1 MYQEF
6 FGDHLAPLAWG
17 EMLPSVWDKPF
28 QFSEQAWAGEVTE
41 QPFIRS
47 SAGNLSEDYQKIGEI
62 MRDTFVGLHDRMARF
77 QGRDEDL
84 VSTEVFHHLSGS
96 EEWTE
101 LQEKTRGDTMGS
113 ALATSHIAR
122 EFLSNLPDE
131 VREALQ
137 EHQKAQKELDDAQ
150 AKASAGMKV
159 PQEEL
164 DALKEQVSQTQQE
177 ALDAMGESP
186 AQMTASAWASAQ
198 AAQEELKEAKQA
210 ADAFGFGWGNEAGPG
225 GGMANLDGIVALAEQ
240 IKTHEGLQGL
250 LDALG
255 WVEAMAESVREDVS
269 SGLHYFTHYERGPL
283 DLERLADQEIIGLAS
298 DVEEIR
304 LSFFARAID
313 GDVLLKHYEGED
325 ELGKGPFV
333 FVYDTSGSIKPY
345 RSILAAVTLALMK
358 AAREE
363 ERRFVAIPFSGDG
376 EFRVF
381 DLGPDPTPGQLLDL
395 IQFGYWGGTE
405 PYAPLEEALEIIRD
419 DDSLQKA
426 DVLFLTDGKFR
437 EPPEPFLRELE
448 RVREDVGVSLVSLLL
463 FASNPHCEQFSDRVV
478 SAMRLDDRG
487 SLRMAF
493 EEVFRRW

>member
-17 EMLPSVWDKPF
+17 EQLPSVWDKPF
-28 QFSEQAWAGEVTE
+28 QFSEQAWAGEVTG
-41 QPFIRS
+41 QRFIRS
-47 SAGNLSEDYQKIGEI
+47 SAENLAGDYQKIGEI
-62 MRDTFVGLHDRMARF
+62 MRDTFVGLHDRMAKF
-77 QGRDEDL
+77 HGREGDP
-84 VSTEVFHHLSGS
+84 VSTEVFRHLSGS
-96 EEWTE
+96 DEWGN
-101 LQEKTRGDTMGS
+101 LREKTRGDTMGS

-122 EFLSNLPDE
+122 EFLSNLPEE
-131 VREALQ
+131 VKEALQ
-137 EHQKAQKELDDAQ
+137 EHQQAQKELEDAQ
-150 AKASAGMKV
+150 ARASAGMAI

-164 DALKEQVSQTQQE
+164 DALKEQLAQAQQG

-210 ADAFGFGWGNEAGPG
+210 ADAFGFGWGTEAGSG
-225 GGMANLDGIVALAEQ
+225 GGIENLDGIVALAEQ
-240 IKTHEGLQGL
+240 IKNHEGLRGL

-255 WVEAMAESVREDVS
+255 WVEAMAESVKEEVS

-313 GDVLLKHYEGED
+313 RDLLLKHYEGED

-363 ERRFVAIPFSGDG
+363 ERRFVAIPFSGEG
-376 EFRVF
+376 EYQTF
-381 DLGPDPTPGQLLDL
+381 DFGPDPTPGQLLEL

-405 PYAPLEEALEIIRD
+405 PYQPLAKALEIIRA

-426 DVLFLTDGKFR
+426 DILFLTDGKFR
-437 EPPEPFLRELE
+437 EPSSEFLRSLDSTQEE
-448 RVREDVGVSLVSLLL
+448 VGVSLVSLLL
-463 FASNPHCEQFSDRVV
+463 FASNPHCEQFSDRVI

>member
-1 MYQEF
+1 MYQAF
-6 FGDHLAPLAWG
+6 YGDHLAPLAWG
-17 EMLPSVWDKPF
+17 EALPSVWDKPF
-28 QFSEQAWAGEVTE
+28 QFSEQAWAGEVTD
-41 QPFIRS
+41 QPFIRN
-47 SAGNLSEDYQKIGEI
+47 SAENLAGEYQKIGEI

-77 QGRDEDL
+77 HGREGDP
-84 VSTEVFHHLSGS
+84 VSTEVFRHLSGS
-96 EEWTE
+96 EEWVQ
-101 LQEKTRGDTMGS
+101 LQEKTWGDTMGS

-131 VREALQ
+131 VKDALQ
-137 EHQKAQKELDDAQ
+137 EHQRAQKELEDAR
-150 AKASAGMKV
+150 ARAIAGMEV

-164 DALKEQVSQTQQE
+164 DGLKEQLSHTQKE
-177 ALDAMGESP
+177 ALDAMGASP
-186 AQMTASAWASAQ
+186 AQVRASAWSSAQ
-198 AAQEELKEAKQA
+198 AAKEEVKEAKQA
-210 ADAFGFGWGNEAGPG
+210 ADAFGIGWGNEAGPG
-225 GGMANLDGIVALAEQ
+225 GGMSNLDGIVALAEQ
-240 IKTHEGLQGL
+240 IKKHEGLRSL

-283 DLERLADQEIIGLAS
+283 DLERLADQELIGLAS

-304 LSFFARAID
+304 LGFLARAID

-345 RSILAAVTLALMK
+345 RSILAAVTLVLMK

-363 ERRFVAIPFSGDG
+363 ERRFVAIPFSGEG
-376 EFRVF
+376 EYRVF
-381 DLGPDPTPGQLLDL
+381 DPGPEPTPQQLLEL
-395 IQFGYWGGTE
+395 VQFGYWGGTE
-405 PYAPLEEALEIIRD
+405 PYQPLEEALEIIQE

-426 DVLFLTDGKFR
+426 DILFLTDGKFR
-437 EPPEPFLRELE
+437 EPPEPFLRELTS
-448 RVREDVGVSLVSLLL
+448 VRENVGLSLVSLLL
-463 FASNPHCEQFSDRVV
+463 FASNPHCEKFSDRVV

-487 SLRMAF
+487 SLRVAF